1 MKSTDDD
8 DEIANDDNHDDV
20 PDTRSHPSSIM
31 GSLLHFIML
40 MLMLML
46 MLILMMTTATFVDS
60 VSAYDLNVHDT
71 TPDTTN
77 RQLTTYMILFLL
89 IILLIT
95 QS

>member
-1 MKSTDDD
+1 MKSAGDDN
-8 DEIANDDNHDDV
+8 EIANDDNHDDV

-46 MLILMMTTATFVDS
+46 MLMMTTATFVDS